1 MYELNEMIITTFD
14 LSNYIAKSKLYEDY
28 NVALDNALDLYKK
41 SNTLE
46 PITDDIV
53 NDFGDI
59 VLSVEMQE
67 LNRNYEI
74 KQQLKQNV
82 KIEITEDNLLD
93 YFEEKPK
100 TDIEVL
106 QDKVAEYDNIIQ
118 DLLFNVLPSMINTNK

>member
-1 MYELNEMIITTFD
+1 MYELQEMIVSTLD

-28 NVALDNALDLYKK
+28 NTALDNALDLYKK

-67 LNRNYEI
+67 INRDFNI
-74 KQQLKQNV
+74 KQGLKDNV
-82 KIEITEDNLLD
+82 KIEITEDNLLN

-100 TDIEVL
+100 TEIELLKEQLAAQDEVL
-106 QDKVAEYDNIIQ
+106 QTVLF
-118 DLLFNVLPSMINTNK
+118 DLLPNMEGGE

>member
-1 MYELNEMIITTFD
+1 MEINEMITTTLD

-67 LNRNYEI
+67 INRDFNI
-74 KQQLKQNV
+74 KQGLEDNV
-82 KIEITEDNLLD
+82 KIEITEDNLSD

-118 DLLFNVLPSMINTNK
+118 DLLFNVLPSMINTDE

>member
-1 MYELNEMIITTFD
+1 MYELQEMIVSTLD

-46 PITDDIV
+46 PITDDIK
-53 NDFGDI
+53 NEAGDI

-67 LNRNYEI
+67 INRDFNI
-74 KQQLKQNV
+74 KQGLKDNV
-82 KIEITEDNLLD
+82 KIEITEDNLTD

-100 TDIEVL
+100 TEIELLKEQLAAQDEVL
-106 QDKVAEYDNIIQ
+106 QTVLF
-118 DLLFNVLPSMINTNK
+118 DLLPNMEGGE

>member
-1 MYELNEMIITTFD
+1 MELNEMIITTLD
-14 LSNYIAKSKLYEDY
+14 ISNYIAKSKLYEDY
-28 NVALDNALDLYKK
+28 NVALDNALELYKK
-41 SNTLE
+41 NNKLE
-46 PITDDIV
+46 EITEDILDE
-53 NDFGDI
+53 NGDI
-59 VLSVEMQE
+59 ILSIEMQE

-118 DLLFNVLPSMINTNK
+118 DLLFNVLPSMINTDK

>member
-1 MYELNEMIITTFD
+1 MEINEMITTTLD

-46 PITDDIV
+46 PITNDII

-59 VLSVEMQE
+59 VLSVELQDI
-67 LNRNYEI
+67 NRDFNI
-74 KQQLKQNV
+74 KQGLKDNV
-82 KIEITEDNLLD
+82 KIEITQDNLLD

-106 QDKVAEYDNIIQ
+106 QDKVTEYDSIIQ
-118 DLLFNVLPSMINTNK
+118 DLLFNVLPSMINTDE

>member
-1 MYELNEMIITTFD
+1 MYELQEMIVSTLD

-28 NVALDNALDLYKK
+28 NAALDNALDLYKK

-67 LNRNYEI
+67 INRDFNI
-74 KQQLKQNV
+74 KQGLKDNV
-82 KIEITEDNLLD
+82 KIEITENNLLN

-100 TDIEVL
+100 TEIELLKEQLAAQDEVL
-106 QDKVAEYDNIIQ
+106 QTVLF
-118 DLLFNVLPSMINTNK
+118 DLLPNMEGGE